1 MQAIGKFIFQLLGS
15 IAGLE
20 RSTIQARTMGGK
32 FRVANSGKFVNG
44 QVAFGYTVDD
54 NDVLVPDRTIMRVG
68 VREAQIVVE
77 IFERVV
83 RGDTCYAIAD
93 WLLDAGVVSPR
104 RWFNK
109 EHRRLTSANGS
120 APSWN
125 QRMGDHP

>member
-15 IAGLE
+15 IAELE

-54 NDVLVPDRTIMRVG
+54 NDVLVPNQTIVPEVG
-68 VREAQIVVE
+68 MPEAQIVVE

-93 WLLDAGVVSPR
+93 WLLDAGVSR
-104 RWFNK
+104 RG
-109 EHRRLTSANGS
+109 AGS
-120 APSWN
+120 TRNTAA
-125 QRMGDHP
+125 